1 MKTIRW
7 IASAAALAALGG
19 CVVVSSEKRETKT
32 YEFSGFDSVTATS
45 GVNVV
50 LKQGPFS
57 VSAEGP
63 KNRLDLLDIG
73 KSGSTLK
80 VANKPHMDWGFV
92 WTGPTIVTVVAPDYQ
107 SIDASGGA
115 DVDIES
121 LKLDGLDL
129 NAHGGADVNLDGLSL
144 GRLGITASGG
154 ADINLKGGTLDQV
167 KVEASGGADVQL
179 VGACKA
185 LEAEISSGADLS
197 ARDLRCETASV
208 DASGGADAGVYATAS
223 ARGRARGG
231 SDINVHGNPG
241 NVDSDESG
249 GGDVNVASN

>member
-19 CVVVSSEKRETKT
+19 CVVVSNEKRESRT
-32 YEFSGFDSVTATS
+32 YEFSGFDSVRASS

-50 LKQGPFS
+50 LRQGPFS

-63 KNRLDLLDIG
+63 QNRLDLLDIG
-73 KSGSTLK
+73 REGSTLR
-80 VANKPHMDWGFV
+80 VANKPHMDWGFN
-92 WTGPTIVTVVAPDYQ
+92 WTGPTIVTVVAPDYA
-107 SIDASGGA
+107 SIEASGGA
-115 DVDIES
+115 DVDIDP
-121 LKLDGLDL
+121 LKLDTLTL
-129 NAHGGADVNLDGLSL
+129 NAHGGADVNMDGLSL
-144 GRLGITASGG
+144 SRLGVTASGG
-154 ADINLKGGTLDQV
+154 ADINVKSATLDQV
-167 KVEASGGADVQL
+167 KIEASGGADILL

-185 LEAEISSGADLS
+185 LEADISSGADLS

-208 DASGGADAGVYATAS
+208 TASGGADAGVFATAS
-223 ARGRARGG
+223 ARGKASGG

-241 NVDSDESG
+241 SVDSDESG